1 MSRSTL
7 HIHLAGACEQRCSAL
22 CDCSEH
28 PSPADEHGVPVG
40 VRAGGERLVFRG
52 ASVNAPTFPK
62 VLEAAHQA
70 GWSDVRVRTHGA
82 RFATV
87 AQAMTLADRG
97 VRGVVVPLFSHV
109 AAVHDRVAGRAD
121 ALVSTLRAMRAM
133 DAAGLSVS
141 VEAPLLPSRLQD
153 LPALLDLA
161 HRAVPSLAG
170 FRVYAPTGRTPAV
183 LAQPPWGEVRES
195 LRKLIPR
202 AAAVGIKVQLYE
214 YDAIPLCVLGHDE
227 EHQRAHQ
234 FNPKR
239 PVQRREGFAQGEA
252 CRGCAVKAHC
262 LGPSDAYRAAHGERD
277 LLPFAAKPRKLFEQR
292 TTPRREWNASHRAA
306 ASAVINRVLRPTI
319 HCNQDCPFCSA
330 NETTENV
337 FKDSGE
343 MLRSIS
349 RMARAGV
356 KYLSFS
362 GGEPTLSKDLVH
374 YVRAAT
380 RLGIE
385 DIELVTNGAL
395 IDTPE
400 KVRPLVEAGLNKAF
414 VSLHAH
420 DELLSRRATS
430 KIGDWER
437 SVRSI
442 TAMVD
447 AGVKVAVNH
456 VITSLNFPYL
466 PRFADFVSA
475 TWGGRV
481 GISFAFVTPQFKA
494 LENAALM
501 PRISE
506 VMPYLIRAMRLLES
520 RESPFTVGSRQ
531 GIPPCFVGEFT
542 AWNDFVKMAPQAHAD
557 DEPQKAR
564 GPQCDRCRFSA
575 QCVGLWKPYAARYG
589 YGELV
594 PVEGAPLTP
603 DEVALIAEIEPP
615 RRLDQAHPSLRTA
628 PRPDDGPAELPIP
641 RLPPE
646 PRRLPVVRDA
656 GSDRTVRVAL
666 LGTGPHAQR
675 LLRAARQVRGLD
687 VVGVASPH
695 LLDRDPGPFAG
706 LTLDADAAA
715 LLDALKPDAVI
726 VAAATLAH
734 HPLTRLAVDRGLPVL
749 VEKPLARTLDEAAAI
764 VEWSARAP
772 VMAAHVMLFTP
783 GVRQLRA
790 MVADGSLGA
799 PQRVSCVRRWQST
812 SPDAPKA
819 WSRDALYQP
828 IYHSAYLLA
837 AFGAGDP
844 ILARVEARGSD
855 RPLWL
860 RAEFVFPDG
869 ATGEI
874 VLDSEAAAPVD
885 EVTLAAAH
893 RRRVTWRREGGSE
906 SITHDTPQGDRTT
919 SVERGSDSE
928 GMLDAFREMVARKGP
943 PPTPAADGL
952 AAMRITQAV
961 VEALGE
967 RLARPEG
974 PKHVASPAMRSR

>member
-1 MSRSTL
+1 MARSTL
-7 HIHLAGACEQRCSAL
+7 HIHLGGACEQRCSAL
-22 CDCSEH
+22 CDCAEH
-28 PSPADEHGVPVG
+28 PSPADEHGVPLG
-40 VRAGGERLVFRG
+40 VREGGERLVFRG
-52 ASVNAPTFPK
+52 ASVNAPDFAR
-62 VLEAAHQA
+62 VLQVAHQA
-70 GWSDVRVRTHGA
+70 GWGDVRVRTHGA
-82 RFATV
+82 RYGTV
-87 AQAMTLADRG
+87 ERALTLANQG
-97 VRGVVVPLFSHV
+97 VRGAVVPIFSHV
-109 AAVHDRVAGRAD
+109 PAVHDRVAGRNG
-121 ALVSTLRAMRAM
+121 ALVDTLRAMRAM
-133 DAAGLSVS
+133 EAAGLSVS
-141 VEAPLLPSRLQD
+141 VEVPLLPARLQR
-153 LPALLDLA
+153 PAEVLALA

-170 FRVYAPTGRTPAV
+170 FRAYVPVAPPPSV
-183 LAQPPWGEVRES
+183 LAPPPWDEARAALGEAFALAES
-195 LRKLIPR
+195 LGVR
-202 AAAVGIKVQLYE
+202 AQIHE
-214 YDAIPLCVLGHDE
+214 FDAIPLCVLGHDE
-227 EHQRAHQ
+227 ARQRAYQ
-234 FNPKR
+234 FNPRR
-239 PVQRREGFAQGEA
+239 PVQRRPGFQQLAPCG
-252 CRGCAVKAHC
+252 GCAVKAFC
-262 LGPSDAYRAAHGERD
+262 QGPSDAAREAHGERG
-277 LLPFAAKPRKLFEQR
+277 LLPFAARPRKLFEQR
-292 TTPRREWNASHRAA
+292 TTPRREWNASHREA

-343 MLRSIS
+343 MLRSIA

-374 YVRAAT
+374 YVRAAS

-400 KVRPLVEAGLNKAF
+400 KVRPLAEAGLNKAF

-442 TAMVD
+442 HAMVD

-456 VITSLNFPYL
+456 VITALNYPYL

-520 RESPFTVGSRQ
+520 RGSPFTVGSRQ

-557 DEPQKAR
+557 DEPQKTR
-564 GPQCDRCRFSA
+564 GPQCERCRFSP
-575 QCVGLWKPYAARYG
+575 QCVGLWKPYASRYG
-589 YGELV
+589 YDELV
-594 PVEGAPLTP
+594 PVEGPPLTP
-603 DEVALIAEIEPP
+603 DEVALIAYIEPP
-615 RRLDQAHPSLRTA
+615 RRLDQAHPALRTA
-628 PRPDDGPAELPIP
+628 PRPDGGPDELPVP
-641 RLPPE
+641 QLPPE
-646 PRRLPVVRDA
+646 PRRLPVLRA
-656 GSDRTVRVAL
+656 EADRTVRVAL

-675 LLRAARQVRGLD
+675 LLRAARQVRGLE
-687 VVGVASPH
+687 VVGAASPH

-706 LTLDADAAA
+706 LALERDAAA
-715 LLDALKPDAVI
+715 LLDALRPDAVI

-734 HPLTRLAVDRGLPVL
+734 HPLTRLAVDRGLPAL
-749 VEKPLARTLDEAAAI
+749 VEKPLARTLEEAREVVA
-764 VEWSARAP
+764 WSERSP

-783 GVRQLRA
+783 GVRRLRA

-799 PQRVSCVRRWQST
+799 PRRVVCARRWPGS

-828 IYHSAYLLA
+828 LYHSAYLMA
-837 AFGAGDP
+837 AFAPGEP
-844 ILARVEARGSD
+844 VLARVEARGSD
-855 RPLWL
+855 RPVWI
-860 RAEFVFPDG
+860 RAEFVFPGG

-874 VLDSEAAAPVD
+874 VIDAEAPAPVD
-885 EVTLAAAH
+885 ELALLAAH
-893 RRRVTWRREGGSE
+893 NRRVTWRREGAAE
-906 SITHDTPQGDRTT
+906 SLVHDTPQGDRTT
-919 SVERGSDSE
+919 SVERGNDSE
-928 GMLDAFREMVARKGP
+928 GMLEAFREFVVRKGE
-943 PPTPAADGL
+943 PPTGAADGL
-952 AAMRITQAV
+952 VAMRVAQAV
-961 VEALGE
+961 VDALAE
-967 RLARPEG
+967 HMARPEA